1 MKIYINNFNL
11 DILNNISD
19 LFRDKLVYSET
30 YINVLTD
37 ESMYIINNKDI
48 CLLNSIDK
56 DIITYQ
62 NYYKDFTL
70 IVDKSFFNKDKVLSV
85 IGETNLSF
93 QIKKD
98 YYKMNKNSNIQ
109 MIIEY
114 YFVNNKF
121 IPYDIYFEID
131 KDIDINEFLVKKE
144 IIEFLSVLN

>member
-19 LFRDKLVYSET
+19 LFRDKLAYSET

>member
-19 LFRDKLVYSET
+19 LFRDKLAYSET

-98 YYKMNKNSNIQ
+98 YYKMNKKSNIQ